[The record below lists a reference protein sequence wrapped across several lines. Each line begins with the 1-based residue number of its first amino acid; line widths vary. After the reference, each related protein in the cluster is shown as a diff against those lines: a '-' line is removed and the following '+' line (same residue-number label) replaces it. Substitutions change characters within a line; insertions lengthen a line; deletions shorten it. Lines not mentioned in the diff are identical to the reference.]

1 MAQAAVTNTFIIQ
14 MNFRL
19 LYFAM
24 ENIKSTKLHDRNY
37 WNRLQSIMY
46 EQIDKNATYNKEFL
60 KHSMTQMMMF
70 YCKEVRDEN
79 RDFYDEVCKPIYNI
93 VEENADDNYWLYA
106 CNDCY
111 YVGYD
116 SELEYGTSFPRTT
129 DLFAPRF
136 PIPDNLRQRLM
147 KLHLG

>member
-60 KHSMTQMMMF
+60 NDKRISYCCLCHSYTPFFIQ
-70 YCKEVRDEN
+70 
-79 RDFYDEVCKPIYNI
+79 I
-93 VEENADDNYWLYA
+93 L
-106 CNDCY
+106 
-111 YVGYD
+111 
-116 SELEYGTSFPRTT
+116 SFEHVK
-129 DLFAPRF
+129 
-136 PIPDNLRQRLM
+136 IE
-147 KLHLG
+147 K

>member
-46 EQIDKNATYNKEFL
+46 EQIETQYDTDDDVLLQRSSRRKQRFL
-60 KHSMTQMMMF
+60 
-70 YCKEVRDEN
+70 
-79 RDFYDEVCKPIYNI
+79 
-93 VEENADDNYWLYA
+93 
-106 CNDCY
+106 
-111 YVGYD
+111 
-116 SELEYGTSFPRTT
+116 
-129 DLFAPRF
+129 
-136 PIPDNLRQRLM
+136 
-147 KLHLG
+147 

>member
-93 VEENADDNYWLYA
+93 VKEHADDNDPMAYYAESFGKLNELYRKV
-106 CNDCY
+106 DGYSY
-111 YVGYD
+111 YTK
-116 SELEYGTSFPRTT
+116 SILAAT
-129 DLFAPRF
+129 DL
-136 PIPDNLRQRLM
+136 LEQL
-147 KLHLG
+147 KWVE